1 MVKKIITV
9 LKISVFTQS
18 RHIIFGKTIT
28 NYKG

>member
-1 MVKKIITV
+1 MEKAIITI

-18 RHIIFGKTIT
+18 RHIIFNKTIT